1 MGKSNDTT
9 MLAYILDSSSFIHL
23 AQVEANYF
31 SRNPL
36 FKLAQRNFPLY
47 ITPKISNEIRGKAPA
62 DELLT
67 YLSNR
72 KFIKIQRPAREC
84 YDTARR
90 IIRHLAVQLK
100 VGIPDP
106 GELEGMA
113 AALWLSRTAGMISI
127 FFTSDAE
134 ALKAADVLL
143 RNNFAGFALS
153 TPELICHLYA
163 IREITLYEA
172 ELYLYK
178 LNDFI
183 NGASKYIAY
192 VNEMCQNKCPKKLC
206 AVMGS
211 TYLSSS

>member
-1 MGKSNDTT
+1 MA
-9 MLAYILDSSSFIHL
+9 MPVYILDSSSVIHL
-23 AQVEANYF
+23 AQVEADYF

-36 FKLAQRNFPLY
+36 FKLAQRNLPLY
-47 ITPKISNEIRGKAPA
+47 VTPKILDEIRSKSPA
-62 DELLT
+62 DKLLT
-67 YLSNR
+67 YLSDR
-72 KFIKIQRPAREC
+72 KFIKIQRLPREC
-84 YDTARR
+84 YNTARR
-90 IIRHLAVQLK
+90 ITRRLAIQLK

-113 AALWLSRTAGMISI
+113 AALWLSRVAGMISI

-134 ALKAADVLL
+134 ALKVADVLL
-143 RNNFAGFALS
+143 RNNYAGFALS

-172 ELYLYK
+172 ELYLCK

-192 VNEMCQNKCPKKLC
+192 VNDMCQNKCPKKLC